1 MAILTENIR
10 EKLVEMFGIISEEEG
25 LRIFDI
31 KLAHRNATWD
41 IKVTLDRLDG
51 YVTVDDCAR
60 LSRRFAARLELE
72 RLLTGEYKLEVSS
85 PGLDRPLRNRADYER
100 FKGEKARLIIAGA
113 SGNEALTGRIVATD
127 EDSVT
132 LLVGENERIIS
143 YHAIKKANLEAEI
156 PGFGGQKKKSRR
168 KKKNRR
174 KSG

>member
-1 MAILTENIR
+1 
-10 EKLVEMFGIISEEEG
+10 MFGIISEEEG

-31 KLAHRNATWD
+31 KLGHRNTTWD
-41 IKVTLDRLDG
+41 IKVVLDRPDG

-72 RLLTGEYKLEVSS
+72 RLITGEYKLEVSS

-100 FKGEKARLIIAGA
+100 FKGEKARLIIAAA
-113 SGNEALTGRIVATD
+113 SGTEPLTGRIVATD

-132 LLVGENERIIS
+132 LLVDENERIIN
-143 YHAIKKANLEAEI
+143 YRAIKKANLEAEI
-156 PGFGGQKKKSRR
+156 PGFGGPKKKPRR
-168 KKKNRR
+168 KKKSKR